1 MADPLDPARV
11 HAIAQA
17 LIAIPSV
24 SPDPIGERACAE
36 RLATELP
43 AGAMSGRWL
52 TADGRPVVW
61 SLVHGRSPRTVMLL
75 GHYDTV
81 GVAEY
86 AAFGA
91 PEAEALAFRPEALRR
106 VLLEA
111 RGGPTSEAALRA
123 EADLEDE
130 RRTPGTWMFGRGA
143 LDMKSGLAAGLAA
156 FSSLAS
162 RADDLPGSVLLVAC
176 PDEEHESSGMRTAV
190 PEIVRLRG
198 AHELEF
204 LGGLNLD
211 FSSEPAAYAGVVG
224 KRLIGLWVLGEPTH
238 VSESFRAADASQL
251 AAAIVTRVTIGTDL
265 IERWGDLA
273 GHPPVVLRLRDLKEG
288 YNVQTAREAVVELNL
303 MTLARPLE
311 PTLETVRGAVHAA
324 LADFERAR
332 RARGTPSV
340 GMQSNASLAV
350 LLYPE
355 LLERAGFSPNEDPL
369 AGDRESHR
377 DARAATLE
385 RVRRLARAARLH
397 GPAVVI
403 TLLPPFYPHAA
414 PGEGPLCVAA
424 RRTLAREG
432 LPVLPFYP
440 HISDASYLA
449 WRDEPES
456 IVARA
461 MPALGREYELPVG
474 AAASLDLDVVN
485 LGPWGRD
492 AHGAFERVNVPY
504 AFERLPRLIVEVVR
518 ATLAS

>member
-11 HAIAQA
+11 RALAEA
-17 LIAIPSV
+17 LIAIPSI
-24 SPDPIGERACAE
+24 SPDPRGERACAD
-36 RLATELP
+36 RLARELP
-43 AGAMSGRWL
+43 AQAASGRWF
-52 TADGRPVVW
+52 TTDGRPVVW
-61 SLVHGRSPRTVMLL
+61 SLVQGRSSRTLLLL

-86 AAFGA
+86 ATFGA
-91 PEAEALAFRPEALRR
+91 AEGEAVAFRPETLRR
-106 VLLEA
+106 VLLDA
-111 RGGPTSEAALRA
+111 RNGPTSEAALRA
-123 EADLEDE
+123 EADLEEE

-156 FSSLAS
+156 FTSLAS
-162 RADDLPGSVLLVAC
+162 RADELPGSVLFLAC
-176 PDEEHESSGMRTAV
+176 PDEEHESSGMRAAL
-190 PEIVRLRG
+190 PELVRLR
-198 AHELEF
+198 ATHELEL

-211 FSSEPAAYAGVVG
+211 FASEPAAYAGVVG

-238 VSESFRAADASQL
+238 VSESFRGADASQL
-251 AAAIVTRVTIGTDL
+251 AAAIVTRVTLGTDL
-265 IERWGDLA
+265 IEQWGDLT

-288 YNVQTAREAVVELNL
+288 YNVQTAREAVIELNL

-311 PTLETVRGAVHAA
+311 PTLETVRSAVHAA
-324 LADFERAR
+324 IADFERAR
-332 RARGTPSV
+332 RARGGTA
-340 GMQSNASLAV
+340 GNAATEPVV

-355 LLERAGFSPNEDPL
+355 LLERAGLTSDDDPL
-369 AGDRESHR
+369 GDAREPSA
-377 DARAATLE
+377 DTRAATLE
-385 RVRRLARAARLH
+385 RVRRLARVARLH

-424 RRTLAREG
+424 RRTLARAG

-456 IVARA
+456 VLARA
-461 MPALGREYELPVG
+461 MPALGREYELPLG
-474 AAASLDLDVVN
+474 ASASLDLDVVN

-492 AHGAFERVNVPY
+492 AHGAFERVHAPY
-504 AFERLPRLIVEVVR
+504 AFERLPRLLVEVVR
-518 ATLAS
+518 ATLAG